1 MFVDASA
8 LAAVLLQENDFAIFA
23 DRLDTSD
30 ASCITPFVIMETGL
44 ALMRELEGGA
54 EAAEAD
60 IQRVLR
66 QFRIHPVELTSEMVL
81 TALKAYER
89 YGKGRN
95 HPAKL
100 NMGDCLSYGAA
111 RVLGVPL
118 LYKGGDFAKTDI
130 PSALA

>member
-8 LAAVLLQENDFAIFA
+8 LVSILLEEDDFAIY
-23 DRLDTSD
+23 
-30 ASCITPFVIMETGL
+30 ASVLERSATNRITPFVRMEAGL
-44 ALMRELEGGA
+44 AVMGRKVLDA
-54 EAAEAD
+54 E
-60 IQRVLR
+60 
-66 QFRIHPVELTSEMVL
+66 RIHSDIEATLLLFRVTSV
-81 TALKAYER
+81 ALNSQIILAALQAFER
-89 YGKGRN
+89 FGKGR

-118 LYKGGDFAKTDI
+118 LYKGDDFAKTDI